1 MCLNLY
7 THNHKKETWKNKKL
21 DISAHVDIKDMNMW
35 ERGLNNAQ
43 KVLFEKYNI
52 LHVTLQPEIIT
63 ENKKPLIGLHNDY
76 VKHNKKKK

>member
-1 MCLNLY
+1 
-7 THNHKKETWKNKKL
+7 
-21 DISAHVDIKDMNMW
+21 MNMW

-76 VKHNKKKK
+76 VKHNKK